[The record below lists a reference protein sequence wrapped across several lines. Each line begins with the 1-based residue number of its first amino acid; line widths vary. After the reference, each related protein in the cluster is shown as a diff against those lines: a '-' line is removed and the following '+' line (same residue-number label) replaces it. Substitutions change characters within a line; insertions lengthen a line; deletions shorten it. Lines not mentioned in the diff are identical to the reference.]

1 MPGGYRVYT
10 PSSPR
15 DRLDPVRDGGSRQ
28 RLCNCC
34 ARGNLITQTVGSFPS
49 VSGVTSESG
58 AGGANDYSLQ
68 LNTNFNLSTSACS
81 GGAATCRVWQQFLYV
96 PGTVFIQYWLIGY
109 GAGGASCPGGYT
121 TSGSNCY
128 KNSSGTSAPSVAITG
143 LANLTLTGT
152 AASGGNDTVTFTNG
166 ERLTA

>member
-15 DRLDPVRDGGSRQ
+15 DRLTRSATVEAGKDYVIVAPG
-28 RLCNCC
+28 
-34 ARGNLITQTVGSFPS
+34 ANLITQTVGSFPS

-81 GGAATCRVWQQFLYV
+81 GGRRHVGCGSNSFTCRA
-96 PGTVFIQYWLIGY
+96 P
-109 GAGGASCPGGYT
+109 C
-121 TSGSNCY
+121 
-128 KNSSGTSAPSVAITG
+128 SSSTG
-143 LANLTLTGT
+143 
-152 AASGGNDTVTFTNG
+152 
-166 ERLTA
+166 